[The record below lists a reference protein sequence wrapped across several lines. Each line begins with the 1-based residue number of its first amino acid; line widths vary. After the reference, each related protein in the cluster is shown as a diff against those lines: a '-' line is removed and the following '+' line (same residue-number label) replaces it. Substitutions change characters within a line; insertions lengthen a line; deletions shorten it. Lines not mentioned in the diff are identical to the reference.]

1 MERED
6 GHAPAASAAAGS
18 VRGDPP
24 EPRRYRLLYRLQRVR
39 EMTGRDM
46 DDPDVRLALTLAL
59 RARILLGRADAPSGQ
74 AGVGYTNPSAGAR

>member
-1 MERED
+1 
-6 GHAPAASAAAGS
+6 
-18 VRGDPP
+18 
-24 EPRRYRLLYRLQRVR
+24 
-39 EMTGRDM
+39 MTGRDM